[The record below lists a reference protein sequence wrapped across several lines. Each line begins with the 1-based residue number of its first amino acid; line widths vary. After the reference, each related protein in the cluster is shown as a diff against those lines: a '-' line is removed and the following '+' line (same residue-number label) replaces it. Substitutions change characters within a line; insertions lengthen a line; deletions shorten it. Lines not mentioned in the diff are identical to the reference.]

1 MMTPDELESHLNGLV
16 DELSALCQRLAMVT
30 KRQDYE
36 ARTMTATLAEIQE
49 RLHRL
54 EVARYRR

>member
-1 MMTPDELESHLNGLV
+1 V

-30 KRQDYE
+30 TRQEHE
-36 ARTMTATLAEIQE
+36 AQTLSAILAEIQE

>member
-1 MMTPDELESHLNGLV
+1 MTPSEPEQVLAHLV

-30 KRQDYE
+30 TRQEHE
-36 ARTMTATLAEIQE
+36 AQTLSAILAEIQE